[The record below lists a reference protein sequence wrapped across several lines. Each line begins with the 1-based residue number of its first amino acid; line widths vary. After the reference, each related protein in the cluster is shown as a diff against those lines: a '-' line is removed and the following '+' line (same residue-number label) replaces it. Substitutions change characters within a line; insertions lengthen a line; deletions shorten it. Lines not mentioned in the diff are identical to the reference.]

1 MAKLIFIKNNHILQ
15 SLQKFYT
22 PRTYRIYMAPH
33 KWGNS
38 PYKNCIPQTLSWQEK
53 KREISQQG
61 RLGFGSKIE
70 GVLSDIY
77 LPLGETHFIIDPLYT
92 YTNRSGSSQFVSF
105 LYRY

>member
-1 MAKLIFIKNNHILQ
+1 
-15 SLQKFYT
+15 
-22 PRTYRIYMAPH
+22 MAPH

-77 LPLGETHFIIDPLYT
+77 LPLGETHFIIDLLYT
-92 YTNRSGSSQFVSF
+92 YTNRSGSSQI
-105 LYRY
+105 LLHLIK